1 MFSKVTFWVQIHDLP
16 IKFQTRKI
24 VEQLCEVVGKVHV
37 GTDEAKTEGD
47 NFLRVRV
54 TIDVSKP
61 LCRGRVISLDSGKEW
76 WVPFKYERLPS
87 LYFWCGCLTHDD
99 RDCRLWIES
108 EGSLSSESHQF
119 DPWLKAAPFM
129 PSRRY
134 MVKVPGFFA
143 GKKGGVSTE
152 EVGSAKKS
160 PVMVVRS
167 KKPTPEIFW
176 P

>member
-47 NFLRVRV
+47 NFLRVQV
-54 TIDVSKP
+54 TIDVFKP

-87 LYFWCGCLTHDD
+87 LCFWCGCLTHND

-108 EGSLSSESHQF
+108 EGSLSSESQ
-119 DPWLKAAPFM
+119 
-129 PSRRY
+129 
-134 MVKVPGFFA
+134 
-143 GKKGGVSTE
+143 
-152 EVGSAKKS
+152 
-160 PVMVVRS
+160 
-167 KKPTPEIFW
+167 
-176 P
+176 